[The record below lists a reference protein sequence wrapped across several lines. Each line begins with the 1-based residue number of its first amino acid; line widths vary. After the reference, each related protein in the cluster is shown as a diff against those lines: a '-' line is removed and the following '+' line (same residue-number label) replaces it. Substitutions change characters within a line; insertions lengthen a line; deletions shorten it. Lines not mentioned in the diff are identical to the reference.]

1 MAALPARRAARGAHG
16 RVMSEILAGGCR
28 CGAVRYTVSA
38 IVRNSIC
45 HCRDCQRSSGAPM
58 VEWMLVDE
66 AALVVSGATT
76 TIEHAPGAVRGFCPT
91 CGTGL
96 FYRNASIFPGQ
107 VDIQT
112 VTLDDPAK
120 APPPGAQMQLAE
132 ARGWVKAKNA
142 IEGFERYPGM

>member
-1 MAALPARRAARGAHG
+1 MILA
-16 RVMSEILAGGCR
+16 MSETLTGGCR
-28 CGAVRYTVSA
+28 CGAVRYAVSA

-58 VEWMLVDE
+58 VEWMLVDD
-66 AALVVSGATT
+66 AALSVTGEPA
-76 TIEHAPGAVRGFCPT
+76 TIETSPGALRGFCRA

-96 FYRNASIFPGQ
+96 FYRNAAIFPGQ
-107 VDIQT
+107 VDVQT
-112 VTLDDPAK
+112 VTLDNPDQ

-132 ARGWVKAKNA
+132 ARGWAKAKDA